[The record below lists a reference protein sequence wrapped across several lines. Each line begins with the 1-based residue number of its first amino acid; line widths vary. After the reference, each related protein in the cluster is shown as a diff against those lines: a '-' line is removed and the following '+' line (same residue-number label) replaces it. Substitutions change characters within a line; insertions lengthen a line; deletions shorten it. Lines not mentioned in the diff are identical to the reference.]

1 MRLSD
6 VKKVLEHR
14 IGVSLDELDDYL
26 HCYRFRPETLM
37 SMINYYVDEAD
48 PDQQSLEEV
57 AGEVDGF
64 LWNYAETGSIAPD
77 IFLSL
82 FKVMNATGA
91 FCMSSRWIHLCEC
104 QLGSLDMCLL

>member
-26 HCYRFRPETLM
+26 HCYRFGPETLM
-37 SMINYYVDEAD
+37 SMISYYVDEAD

-64 LWNYAETGSIAPD
+64 LWNFAETGSIAPD

-82 FKVMNATGA
+82 FKVINATGA

-104 QLGSLDMCLL
+104 QLESLDMCLL